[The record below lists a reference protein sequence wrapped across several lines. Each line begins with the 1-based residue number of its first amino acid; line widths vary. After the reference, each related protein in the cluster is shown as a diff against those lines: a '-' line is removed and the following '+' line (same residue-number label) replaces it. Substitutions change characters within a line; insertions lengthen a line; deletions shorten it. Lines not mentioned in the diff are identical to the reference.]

1 MDLDQKGKLS
11 ASGQEAK
18 WGSTRLGLTCVCV
31 CSGGAVLLPGKLRVG
46 GRAVRSSEV
55 HD

>member
-1 MDLDQKGKLS
+1 M
-11 ASGQEAK
+11 AK
-18 WGSTRLGLTCVCV
+18 KRNGGSTRLGLTCVCV